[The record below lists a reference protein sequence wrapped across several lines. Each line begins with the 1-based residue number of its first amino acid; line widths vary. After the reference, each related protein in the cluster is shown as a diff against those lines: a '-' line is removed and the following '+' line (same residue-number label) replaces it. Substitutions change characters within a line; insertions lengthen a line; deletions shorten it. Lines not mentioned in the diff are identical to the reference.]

1 MKTRHKFVIG
11 GAVIF
16 GVLAALSVQGLQE
29 MTVYF
34 YTPQEVLAA
43 PTDFQEKT
51 IRIGALVQPGTV
63 EWDARSIRLAF
74 HITEDSVRSIPVV
87 YEGVKPDMFR
97 EGQGV
102 VVEGKMQGGNFRADQ
117 LLVKH
122 SEEYTLEEG
131 HQKQKE
137 DYYKSIL
144 NQ

>member
-11 GAVIF
+11 GAIIF

-74 HITEDSVRSIPVV
+74 HITEDSMRSIPVI
-87 YEGVKPDMFR
+87 YDC
-97 EGQGV
+97 
-102 VVEGKMQGGNFRADQ
+102 
-117 LLVKH
+117 LL
-122 SEEYTLEEG
+122 YTSPSPR
-131 HQKQKE
+131 
-137 DYYKSIL
+137 D
-144 NQ
+144 

>member
-51 IRIGALVQPGTV
+51 IRIGALVQVLSNGT
-63 EWDARSIRLAF
+63 
-74 HITEDSVRSIPVV
+74 HVV
-87 YEGVKPDMFR
+87 FDWHFTSLKTPWAPFLWYMKV
-97 EGQGV
+97 
-102 VVEGKMQGGNFRADQ
+102 
-117 LLVKH
+117 
-122 SEEYTLEEG
+122 
-131 HQKQKE
+131 
-137 DYYKSIL
+137 
-144 NQ
+144 

>member
-74 HITEDSVRSIPVV
+74 HITEDSIRSIPVI
-87 YEGVKPDMFR
+87 YEGVKPDMFK

-102 VVEGKMQGGNFRADQ
+102 VVEGRMENGVFEAQQ

-122 SEEYTLEEG
+122 SEEYKVD
-131 HQKQKE
+131 HNQVVSKV
-137 DYYKSIL
+137 DYYKSVI
-144 NQ
+144 Q